1 MRIYISI
8 LILLFFVPKDLLI
21 ADEELDFSTD
31 DDFYIVE
38 DESDLAKQSQNP
50 VADLISLPFQN
61 NINFNLGRHNRTQN
75 ILNIQ
80 PVAPFNL
87 TENWNLITRT
97 IAPVIYQ
104 PDILDDSGGEFGL
117 GDINTTWFLSP
128 RKPGKLIWGVGPILS
143 LPTATDEVLGT
154 EKWSAGPSA
163 VVLTMPGRWVI
174 GAIASNIW
182 SFAGDGDRDK
192 INQFLLQ
199 YFVNYNF
206 PNGWYLT
213 SSPINTANWEADSDD
228 RWIVPLGG
236 GFGKVFRLGKLPIN
250 ASTQS
255 FYNVE
260 HPDAGPEW
268 QLRFQLTFLFP
279 KGQK

>member
-1 MRIYISI
+1 MRT
-8 LILLFFVPKDLLI
+8 LILLILLI
-21 ADEELDFSTD
+21 FFLVSVDYLMAEG
-31 DDFYIVE
+31 
-38 DESDLAKQSQNP
+38 ESDLARQSQNP
-50 VADLISLPFQN
+50 VSDLISVPFQN
-61 NINFNLGRHNRTQN
+61 NINFNLGPNDRTQN

-80 PVAPFNL
+80 PVAPFHL

-163 VVLTMPGRWVI
+163 VLLTMQGRWVM

-182 SFAGDGDRDK
+182 SFAGDNDRDK
-192 INQFLLQ
+192 VNQFLLQ
-199 YFVNYNF
+199 YFINYNF
-206 PNGWYLT
+206 PSGWYLT

-236 GFGKVFRLGKLPIN
+236 GFGKVFRLGQLPIN
-250 ASTQS
+250 ASTQG

-260 HPDAGPEW
+260 HPDLGPEW

-279 KGQK
+279 KG

>member
-1 MRIYISI
+1 MRIF
-8 LILLFFVPKDLLI
+8 ILLIFLLVSVDYLI
-21 ADEELDFSTD
+21 AEG
-31 DDFYIVE
+31 
-38 DESDLAKQSQNP
+38 ESSLAKQSQNP
-50 VADLISLPFQN
+50 VADLISVPFQN
-61 NINFNLGRHNRTQN
+61 NINFNIGRHDRTQN

-163 VVLTMPGRWVI
+163 VVLTMQGRWVI

-182 SFAGDGDRDK
+182 SFAGEDDRDDV
-192 INQFLLQ
+192 NQFLLQ
-199 YFVNYNF
+199 YFINYNF
-206 PNGWYLT
+206 PSGWYLT

-236 GFGKVFRLGKLPIN
+236 GFGKVFRLGQLPIN
-250 ASTQS
+250 ASTQG

-260 HPDAGPEW
+260 HPNLGPEW
-268 QLRFQLTFLFP
+268 SLRFQLTFLFP
-279 KGQK
+279 KGKK